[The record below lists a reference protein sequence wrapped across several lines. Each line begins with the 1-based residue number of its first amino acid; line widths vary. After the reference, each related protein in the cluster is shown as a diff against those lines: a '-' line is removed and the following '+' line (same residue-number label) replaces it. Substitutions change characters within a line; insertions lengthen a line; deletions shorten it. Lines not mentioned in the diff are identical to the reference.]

1 MHYRECIASTHN
13 ENSNTSKIIHY
24 KLRIAKPNLSSKS
37 ALPFSLDKVPAI
49 LPYLLAE
56 SLIRSGASFY

>member
-1 MHYRECIASTHN
+1 MEIKSAKLVTCKSDISLKN
-13 ENSNTSKIIHY
+13 Y
-24 KLRIAKPNLSSKS
+24 KLRIANPNLSSKS
-37 ALPFSLDKVPAI
+37 ALPCSLDKVSAI